1 MQTPAKTPTQ
11 LVANRSDKIRAP
23 ADAYRSQTGAS
34 DIPELTTLR
43 IFAALCVVVSHLHGL
58 GAVSAERIHA
68 ILDGGRPAVSFFFV
82 LSGFIMN
89 HKYPRL
95 SWRDMAA
102 TKQYAKSR
110 FSRLYPT
117 IVLALLI
124 ALPAGIFLAI
134 TNDNGQLLKLYAL
147 KDRYSLWLVLS
158 ALAQLTGLTGWIPA
172 AAINQPWNGP
182 AWSLSCEFFFYAL
195 FPCIRPALDRRPSH
209 ILLLVIVLGWIL
221 QGIWI
226 GTIEALIPSN
236 RSGFLVSQFPITH
249 CFEFVL
255 GICSGMF
262 FNRMTRRQLT
272 ILVSLLSGA
281 TMLMYGALHFSD
293 SFMPV
298 YYGMSPLFAAAIVAT
313 AMASGSVWLSP
324 LRNTVL
330 LSLGHASY
338 ALYMIHVPILIMA
351 SILGIAAVF
360 GWWWLPILML
370 ASCLVHYRYAEPVR
384 RHLLYRRADA
394 RRVV

>member
-1 MQTPAKTPTQ
+1 VSSGRRDLISNQAGT
-11 LVANRSDKIRAP
+11 
-23 ADAYRSQTGAS
+23 S

-58 GAVSAERIHA
+58 GAVSAERLHA

-95 SWRDMAA
+95 SWRDAA
-102 TKQYAKSR
+102 ASRQYAKSR

-117 IVLALLI
+117 LVLALVI
-124 ALPAGIFLAI
+124 ALPAGIFLVI
-134 TNDNGQLLKLYAL
+134 TNDSGQLLKLYAL

-158 ALAQLTGLTGWIPA
+158 ALAQLTGSTGWIPA

-195 FPCIRPALDRRPSH
+195 FPFIRPALHRRPLP
-209 ILLLVIVLGWIL
+209 ILLTVIVLGWIL
-221 QGIWI
+221 QGFWI
-226 GTIEALIPSN
+226 GAVKTLIAPN
-236 RSGFLVSQFPITH
+236 RAGFLVSQFPITH
-249 CFEFVL
+249 TFEFVL
-255 GICSGMF
+255 GVCSGIISS
-262 FNRMTRRQLT
+262 RLTRRRLAIFISVMSSAT
-272 ILVSLLSGA
+272 LL
-281 TMLMYGALHFSD
+281 MFGALHFFN

-313 AMASGSVWLSP
+313 AMGSGSVWLLP
-324 LRNTVL
+324 LRNSVL
-330 LSLGHASY
+330 ISLGHASY
-338 ALYMIHVPILIMA
+338 ALYMIHVPILAMA
-351 SILGIAAVF
+351 SIVGIAALF

-370 ASCLVHYRYAEPVR
+370 ASCLIHFRFAEPVR
-384 RHLLYRRADA
+384 RYLLHRHTRPVSH
-394 RRVV
+394 RPPQTVPRG